1 MDVSRVASFR
11 GLPLIARLP
20 KARRDALDGVAV
32 RVEHPRGAV
41 LFEVGDA
48 AAHIGWV
55 ASGVVRVTAPA
66 APRALLLHLHLRGQV
81 FGESALVGEL
91 HRRHQAV
98 AHEATVVWQLPL
110 AAVGEAGRRA
120 LAIPIGQVIDERR
133 RRLERRWALQHRD
146 AGARLANA
154 LLELAEDGGVRD
166 SRGWII
172 AVRIAQREIAALV
185 GVSRE
190 TVSAQLMALRRAGL
204 VSAEERR
211 LVLRDLPGLRALADP
226 ARGL

>member
-1 MDVSRVASFR
+1 VDLSRVASFR
-11 GLPLIARLP
+11 ALPLIARLR
-20 KARRDALDGVAV
+20 KAQRDALDPIAV

-41 LFEVGDA
+41 LFDVGDA
-48 AAHIGWV
+48 ASYVGWV
-55 ASGVVRVTAPA
+55 GSGVVRVSVPA
-66 APRALLLHLHLRGQV
+66 GPRELLLHLHLRGQA
-81 FGESALVGEL
+81 FGESALVGET
-91 HRRHQAV
+91 HRRHRAV

-110 AAVGEAGRRA
+110 AALGDAARRA
-120 LAIPIGQVIDERR
+120 LAIPIGQVIDARR
-133 RRLERRWALQHRD
+133 RRLERRCALQARD
-146 AGARLANA
+146 ASARLANT

-166 SRGWII
+166 SRGMII

-226 ARGL
+226 AREQ